1 MQETVNFIAD
11 GLGLTP
17 TEFARVLQSC
27 TETGSIELD
36 AYSLGGTVAA
46 AEEKFADLLG
56 KERAIF
62 MPTGT
67 MANFMALREQA
78 GAQRKVIVQAE
89 SHIYKDIGDSAQTLS
104 GLNLI
109 PLGWGRPGFS
119 LEEVQ
124 TVIESFANE
133 RVATGFGVIS
143 IESLV
148 RRFDDAMFDGE
159 QMRQICTWA
168 REQGIRTHL
177 DGARLFVE
185 AVHRGVTPAQQADLF
200 DTVFVSLSKCFN
212 CASGA
217 VLAGPAQ
224 LIEGLYHRRRMFG
237 GSLPQAWPQAAVA
250 LHYADGFTEAYT
262 AAWEQ
267 AQAVLDALDNEDA
280 FRVEYIEHG
289 THIVRL
295 HVVGAT
301 VAKLR
306 TGLRDRGVLLPP
318 VEATDTSVLLKI
330 NPSILRQSA
339 TELIDA
345 FREAV
350 RAAA

>member
-1 MQETVNFIAD
+1 MQDTVNFISD

-17 TEFARVLQSC
+17 AEFAGVLQSC
-27 TETGSIELD
+27 IETGSIELD

-46 AEEKFADLLG
+46 AEEKFANLLG

-67 MANFMALREQA
+67 MANHMALREQA

-109 PLGWGRPGFS
+109 PLAWGQVGFT
-119 LEEVQ
+119 LEDVQ
-124 TVIESFANE
+124 TVIESFGNE
-133 RVATGFGVIS
+133 RVATGVGVIS

-148 RRFDDAMFDGE
+148 RRFDDAMFDGQ
-159 QMRQICTWA
+159 QMRQICAWA

-185 AVHRGVTPAQQADLF
+185 AVHRGVTPAQQAAQF

-224 LIEGLYHRRRMFG
+224 LIEDLYHRRRMFG

-250 LHYADGFTEAYT
+250 LHYSDGFTQAYT
-262 AAWEQ
+262 SAWAE
-267 AQAVLDALDNEDA
+267 AQKLLEALDSDAA
-280 FRVEYIEHG
+280 FRVEFIDQG

-295 HVVGAT
+295 HVQGLT
-301 VAKLR
+301 VTQLSQRLA
-306 TGLRDRGVLLPP
+306 DRGVHLPP
-318 VEATDTSVLLKI
+318 AEAGNMSVLLKV
-330 NPSILRQSA
+330 NPSILRMSTPALA
-339 TELIDA
+339 TA
-345 FREAV
+345 FGEAAHV
-350 RAAA
+350 